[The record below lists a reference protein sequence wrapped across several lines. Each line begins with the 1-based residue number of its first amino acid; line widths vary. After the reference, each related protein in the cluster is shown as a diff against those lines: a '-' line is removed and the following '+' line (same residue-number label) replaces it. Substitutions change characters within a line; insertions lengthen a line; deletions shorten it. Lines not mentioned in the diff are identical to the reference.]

1 MDSDNTLKAY
11 LDALKTGGV
20 IHDDSRKRFRRSGA
34 VWVPDMAGCVAWV
47 RVAEDAPK
55 ACDLVAKVPQGMRE
69 VLR

>member
-20 IHDDSRKRFRRSGA
+20 IHDDSRKWFRRSGA

-47 RVAEDAPK
+47 RVAEDAPT
-55 ACDLVAKVPQGMRE
+55 ALSLIERIPAGMRE